1 VSIEI
6 AIIGST
12 TRELEELLRSAHVQI
27 SSGSTMDLL
36 RLAQA
41 GSKCPRV
48 IVLDVRKR
56 HELPAA
62 LPLLKKEHPTLG
74 VVIVADQLDP
84 PRMLEAMRA
93 GVSEWVV
100 DPVKQAELVAAVE
113 RAAGNTTHAVGEVFA
128 VVGAKGGVG
137 ATTIAVNI
145 ATSLSSVAAART
157 LLIDLH
163 PACGDAALFLG
174 VDPNFSM
181 TDALENTHRLDEAF
195 LKGIVVKTPAGPDL
209 LASPDRA
216 LPTPIDPKKIRAV
229 LEFASRSYRYV
240 VLDVPRS
247 EASLDEALSLAGSI
261 TVVATQELS
270 AIRSGGRMAAAFRQ
284 RHGSAKVRIV
294 VNRYDHAAEIGS
306 DDLERAVG
314 GRIGH
319 KFPSNYRLAIDALNK
334 GRPIV
339 VDNHNKLASSFAAY
353 ARSLTSTNGKDASSV
368 DRSTGFFGRLT
379 GRG

>member
-12 TRELEELLRSAHVQI
+12 TRELEELMRSARVRI
-27 SSGSTMDLL
+27 SSGSTIDLF
-36 RLAQA
+36 RLAQP
-41 GSKCPRV
+41 GSKCPDV
-48 IVLDVRKR
+48 VVLDVRKR
-56 HELPAA
+56 PELPPA
-62 LPLLKKEHPTLG
+62 LQVLRKEHPATG
-74 VVIVADQLDP
+74 VVIVADTLDP
-84 PRMLEAMRA
+84 SRMLEAMRA
-93 GVSEWVV
+93 GVTEWIV
-100 DPVKQAELVAAVE
+100 DPVTQTELMAAVD
-113 RAAGNTTHAVGEVFA
+113 RAAGSATQPAAEVIAVI
-128 VVGAKGGVG
+128 GAKGGVG

-145 ATSLSSVAAART
+145 ATSLSAVAGART

-181 TDALENTHRLDEAF
+181 MDALENTHRLDEAF

-216 LPTPIDPKKIRAV
+216 FPAPMEPKKIRTV
-229 LEFASRSYRYV
+229 LDFASRSYRYV

-247 EASLDEALSLAGSI
+247 EGSLDDALSLAASI

-270 AIRSGGRMAAAFRQ
+270 AIRNAGRMAAAFRQ
-284 RHGSAKVRIV
+284 RHGAAKVHIV
-294 VNRYDHAAEIGS
+294 VNRYDATAEIGA

-339 VDNHNKLASSFAAY
+339 VDNHNKLAASLATY
-353 ARSLTSTNGKDASSV
+353 ARSLTSAGGKTASKIDSP
-368 DRSTGFFGRLT
+368 GFFGRLT